1 MANIADT
8 AITATLA
15 ALAAMLREGLGKAEQ
30 ARRLA
35 EGGDRNMAFSRLIEA
50 DRFLAET
57 ASLRQAAMMLLRN
70 SAVLATH
77 PCQTAGRAL
86 ASVEPTART

>member
-1 MANIADT
+1 MPNLADT

-30 ARRLA
+30 ARRFA
-35 EGGDRNMAFSRLIEA
+35 ESGDRNTAFARLIEA
-50 DRFLAET
+50 DRFLCET

-70 SAVLATH
+70 NAVLATH
-77 PCQTAGRAL
+77 PCNAAPRAP
-86 ASVEPTART
+86 ASIEPAARA

>member
-35 EGGDRNMAFSRLIEA
+35 SR
-50 DRFLAET
+50 D
-57 ASLRQAAMMLLRN
+57 
-70 SAVLATH
+70 
-77 PCQTAGRAL
+77 GR
-86 ASVEPTART
+86 PQ

>member
-15 ALAAMLREGLGKAEQ
+15 ALAAMLREGLGKVEQ

-35 EGGDRNMAFSRLIEA
+35 ESGDPNSAFSRLIEA
-50 DRFLAET
+50 DRFLSET

-70 SAVLATH
+70 NAVLATL
-77 PCQTAGRAL
+77 PCNAVPRAP
-86 ASVEPTART
+86 AQMEPAARA

>member
-8 AITATLA
+8 AINATLA

-35 EGGDRNMAFSRLIEA
+35 EGGDSNSAFSRLIEA
-50 DRFLAET
+50 DRFLCET

-70 SAVLATH
+70 NAVLATH
-77 PCQTAGRAL
+77 PSNVAARGSAPMEPAARA
-86 ASVEPTART
+86 